1 MEKKKKKKFK
11 YHDNDKLKSES
22 EYNNGQLIKE
32 KIYKINGDFILDT
45 EYMNDK
51 NLWKTKEYRN
61 FELIF
66 GGECEKS
73 LERLIRWNG
82 NGKEF
87 DRKGKLIFEGEYF
100 EGKRWNGKGKE
111 YNNKND

>member
-1 MEKKKKKKFK
+1 
-11 YHDNDKLKSES
+11 
-22 EYNNGQLIKE
+22 
-32 KIYKINGDFILDT
+32 
-45 EYMNDK
+45 MNDK

-111 YNNKND
+111 YNNKNELEFDGKYINCKKRGVGKVFNNKGELIFEGEYFG